1 MKLCDARFHSRFVQN
16 SEENHASRAFPY
28 VQKPQSRSL
37 CLSLSL
43 RHGCLRLLSFFVL
56 QFLAAEAIQYV
67 TDLFAFDTSFF
78 GNNFSDFFLSFL
90 SVFFGGR
97 GWREVCLVLLFPRRS
112 KERAAL
118 CVPGCVCCRSIWF
131 VLVLVLFSCCSR
143 YLLLSFES
151 FAAFCVL
158 LVVFV
163 LFFYVFFLLLLL

>member
-1 MKLCDARFHSRFVQN
+1 MKLCDARFHSRFIQTVKKTTR
-16 SEENHASRAFPY
+16 RAH
-28 VQKPQSRSL
+28 SL
-37 CLSLSL
+37 TCRNLRVVLSVSLSL
-43 RHGCLRLLSFFVL
+43 RHGCLWLLSFFVL
-56 QFLAAEAIQYV
+56 QFLALEAIQYV

-78 GNNFSDFFLSFL
+78 GNFFSDFFLSFL
-90 SVFFGGR
+90 SLFFGGR

-131 VLVLVLFSCCSR
+131 VFVLVLFSCCSR

-158 LVVFV
+158 LLVFV
-163 LFFYVFFLLLLL
+163 LLLLL